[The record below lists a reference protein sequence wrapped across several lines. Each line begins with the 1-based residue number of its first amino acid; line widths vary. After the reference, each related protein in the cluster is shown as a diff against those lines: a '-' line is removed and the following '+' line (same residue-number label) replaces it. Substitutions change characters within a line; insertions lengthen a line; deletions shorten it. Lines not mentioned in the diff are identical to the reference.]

1 MLLQEPEKLE
11 VEKSGG
17 KNKKERHPNAHRNP
31 PEMFKD
37 ELINMVGKLQ
47 DKVGDQNILIKEQKK
62 RLKHGGDDGEGGKT
76 YKQLYESQSGEF
88 QEMKEERDRVT
99 GVNEKLQEE
108 IQTLKTAAAK
118 AENEKQLFQK
128 EFEGV
133 QAMLKLFKDDNKEL
147 KCFVYSR
154 PQNHSTYGATGSMSA
169 HVARGPSPNENTA
182 YNFISPT

>member
-17 KNKKERHPNAHRNP
+17 KKKKVRNPNAHKNP
-31 PEMFKD
+31 PEMFRD
-37 ELINMVGKLQ
+37 ELIIMVGKLQ
-47 DKVGDQNILIKEQKK
+47 DKVGDQNILIKKQKK

-76 YKQLYESQSGEF
+76 YKQLYESQNGEV
-88 QEMKEERDRVT
+88 QEMKQERHRVT

-133 QAMLKLFKDDNKEL
+133 QAMLQLFKEDNRDL
-147 KCFVYSR
+147 KAHVFR
-154 PQNHSTYGATGSMSA
+154 TQNHSTYGATGSMSA
-169 HVARGPSPNENTA
+169 RGPSPNENNG
-182 YNFISPT
+182 YNFIIPT